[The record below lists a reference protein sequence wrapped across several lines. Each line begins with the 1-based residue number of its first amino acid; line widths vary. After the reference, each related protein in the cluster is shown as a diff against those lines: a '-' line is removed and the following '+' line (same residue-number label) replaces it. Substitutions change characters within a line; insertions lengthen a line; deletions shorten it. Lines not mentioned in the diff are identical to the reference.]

1 MQVFVILFLIIFY
14 LFSFT
19 FGLNIHFYSKLVSMT
34 NKKGAGGAREG
45 AGRPPKILEI
55 KLIEQMD
62 AICVPDQIWEA
73 LLYTCKEGDT
83 AALKLWLS
91 YRFGMPKQQIDVT
104 SNGENIAPPIQW
116 IGKKIAIESAK
127 VISEEEEETNQPQ
140 FDDIQKKV
148 RQDYKN
154 LIDQDKENK
163 QSDQFDIWL

>member
-1 MQVFVILFLIIFY
+1 
-14 LFSFT
+14 
-19 FGLNIHFYSKLVSMT
+19 MT

-62 AICVPDQIWEA
+62 AIAVPNEIWKA
-73 LLYTCKEGDT
+73 LLYKCQEGDT

-116 IGKKIAIESAK
+116 IGRNLAIESAK
-127 VISEEEEETNQPQ
+127 VIN
-140 FDDIQKKV
+140 DDDDEKS
-148 RQDYKN
+148 
-154 LIDQDKENK
+154 ENK
-163 QSDQFDIWL
+163 AYIPLERKNIENSDKSGNQFDIWI